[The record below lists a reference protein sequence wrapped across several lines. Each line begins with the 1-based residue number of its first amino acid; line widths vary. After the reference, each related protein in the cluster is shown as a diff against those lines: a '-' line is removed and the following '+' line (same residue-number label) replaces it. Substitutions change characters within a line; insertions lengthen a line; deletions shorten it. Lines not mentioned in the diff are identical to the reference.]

1 MSRINVK
8 QNRVQHKFR
17 SAAMNMKETKHRASM
32 SIAID
37 FEIRNRLRQYSQII
51 ATSSATNG
59 TKNNS
64 NFVNVVVI
72 NIKTTIMTAADHNK
86 FEIKHTIIPVVLVMV
101 VVVVVVVVVLFW
113 WWRCWRWLWWWYQ
126 WWWLRG

>member
-17 SAAMNMKETKHRASM
+17 SAAMNMKEKKHRASI

-37 FEIRNRLRQYSQII
+37 IKIRDSLRQNSQII
-51 ATSSATNG
+51 TTSSASNG

-64 NFVNVVVI
+64 NFVNVVII
-72 NIKTTIMTAADHNK
+72 NINTTITTAAVKVCRHKNCDCYTYFDCHHNN
-86 FEIKHTIIPVVLVMV
+86 EAYI
-101 VVVVVVVVVLFW
+101 
-113 WWRCWRWLWWWYQ
+113 
-126 WWWLRG
+126 